1 MSDLAL
7 APHSILSVRHQ
18 HWWHFPALAHRRVE
32 FVTCSS
38 RVSQT
43 NQLPGSLIHW
53 VCSPTSQ
60 TKNRLME
67 MPSHRTLGMIV
78 KGTTGLLASSSS
90 AVRKHSVAASSLPW
104 ACSTSPRLFQ
114 TSWAVEFTWTAS
126 LRIFSAKLKR
136 PSWWSIRACKKT
148 KGKWLRLA
156 SRAFLKLKQGH
167 CSEIKVGSSWVPSVI
182 LCNFLFYFF
191 NLRKE
196 MTCCRTG
203 VSYSTPTSQSG
214 FGQETKTK

>member
-1 MSDLAL
+1 MV
-7 APHSILSVRHQ
+7 APPCFGL
-18 HWWHFPALAHRRVE
+18 FPAKEWSLLPVALK
-32 FVTCSS
+32 FLKLTSYQA
-38 RVSQT
+38 VSHT
-43 NQLPGSLIHW
+43 GFAPPEVKSE
-53 VCSPTSQ
+53 
-60 TKNRLME
+60 NRLLE
-67 MPSHRTLGMIV
+67 MPSHRTLGMMV

-156 SRAFLKLKQGH
+156 SKAFLKLKPGH
-167 CSEIKVGSSWVPSVI
+167 CSDIRVGSSWAQSVR
-182 LCNFLFYFF
+182 LCNFYLFFF
-191 NLRKE
+191 NLRK
-196 MTCCRTG
+196 
-203 VSYSTPTSQSG
+203 
-214 FGQETKTK
+214 